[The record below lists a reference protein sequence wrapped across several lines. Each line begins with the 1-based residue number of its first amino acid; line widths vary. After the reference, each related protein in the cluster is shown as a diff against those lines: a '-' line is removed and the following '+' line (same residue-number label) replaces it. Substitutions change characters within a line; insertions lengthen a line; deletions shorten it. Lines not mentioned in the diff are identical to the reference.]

1 MLLDYLFYIFNRG
14 FKNIVRRY
22 VCFLT
27 FCLCIKKSK
36 LFALRCFKLQAIE
49 GLSIYVKVVI
59 ESANNFYIKINVTYN
74 EIKWNKTLKLIIT
87 IALPSFIS
95 IFAFFFIVDYLT
107 KFGVEKVVGKT
118 VRDPLNWVFFL
129 FIIINFCGKWSI

>member
-27 FCLCIKKSK
+27 FYLCIKKSK
-36 LFALRCFKLQAIE
+36 LFELRCLKLQAIE

-59 ESANNFYIKINVTYN
+59 ESANNFYIKINITYN
-74 EIKWNKTLKLIIT
+74 EIKWNKTLKLVIS

-95 IFAFFFIVDYLT
+95 IFAIFFIVDYMT
-107 KFGVEKVVGKT
+107 KFGVKKVVGKT
-118 VRDPLNWVFFL
+118 FRDLL
-129 FIIINFCGKWSI
+129 D